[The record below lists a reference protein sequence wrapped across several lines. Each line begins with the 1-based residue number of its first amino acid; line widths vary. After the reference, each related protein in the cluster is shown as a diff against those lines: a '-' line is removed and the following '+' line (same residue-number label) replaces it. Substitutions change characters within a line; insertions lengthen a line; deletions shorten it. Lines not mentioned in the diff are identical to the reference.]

1 MQHRPLH
8 EIVSENLKRLTEEK
22 GIPLATVAD
31 RAGLDRRALFEVLT
45 GEVEG
50 DLDWLNKVAEAIG
63 VDTAELV
70 EDPNPPRQTDA

>member
-31 RAGLDRRALFEVLT
+31 RAGLDRRAFFD
-45 GEVEG
+45 G
-50 DLDWLNKVAEAIG
+50 
-63 VDTAELV
+63 
-70 EDPNPPRQTDA
+70 